1 MGEITPQTR
10 LKDLL
15 KQYPDLKK
23 RLPEIAPQFKML
35 NTPLGKLMIGKV
47 DVQMMSDRSGVP
59 LERLLSELRRLTGA

>member
-1 MGEITPQTR
+1 
-10 LKDLL
+10 
-15 KQYPDLKK
+15 
-23 RLPEIAPQFKML
+23 ML